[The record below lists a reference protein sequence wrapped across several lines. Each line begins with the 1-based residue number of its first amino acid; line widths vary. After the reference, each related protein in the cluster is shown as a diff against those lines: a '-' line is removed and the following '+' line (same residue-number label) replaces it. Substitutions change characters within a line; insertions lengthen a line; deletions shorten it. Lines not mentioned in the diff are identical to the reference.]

1 MFTFKHFFSLN
12 FHCLTYSALDKSGKV
27 ESVEIEIL
35 IEVRVSGSLPRLLH
49 QVLFLFGTH
58 IVPTIR
64 TGGERSVITSAA
76 SIPTQCYNNI
86 GKCTADGRVK
96 CF

>member
-1 MFTFKHFFSLN
+1 MPVET
-12 FHCLTYSALDKSGKV
+12 LDLSGKV
-27 ESVEIEIL
+27 ESVEIEML
-35 IEVRVSGSLPRLLH
+35 IEVRVSGSLPH
-49 QVLFLFGTH
+49 QVFFLFGTH

-76 SIPTQCYNNI
+76 SIPTQCYKNI

-96 CF
+96 CFSLSSQLLLNLKNT